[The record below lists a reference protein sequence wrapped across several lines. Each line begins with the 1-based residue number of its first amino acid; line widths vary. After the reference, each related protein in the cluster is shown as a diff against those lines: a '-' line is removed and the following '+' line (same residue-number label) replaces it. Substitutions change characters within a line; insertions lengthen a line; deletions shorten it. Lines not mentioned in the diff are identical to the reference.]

1 MLWHISHCDEIT
13 MLINNRKLNIEM
25 VGDVLTRPFSSIKQM
40 LADLDTTVHHHDI
53 DLHIQVLRSDGAPDV
68 LISHVRAEY
77 FLESGGI
84 DRAEDY
90 CAAIEAY
97 AARNKG
103 LLIINT
109 LLMPTDRVLG
119 SAHIANLR
127 LVSHVNSMLLDCAER
142 WEMISVADVAGA
154 LTRIGINHGQNLQ
167 NDLVMRMPYTKHA
180 VAPILEEYSRC
191 IRERFAPR
199 KKAIMLDAD
208 NTLWRGVVGEDG
220 IDGIDVDHL
229 FPGIVHRRFQQA
241 LLKLRDSGI
250 LLCLV
255 TKNNETDVREAF
267 DRVDM
272 PLEWADFT
280 IIRANWQPKS
290 ENIISIANELNI
302 GTDSLIFIDDN
313 RFELEEVSHSLP
325 MVDCYHFDTKNPD
338 NALGLLS
345 RIKDI
350 SAWTVTAED
359 LFKNTQY
366 FDEGQRKTLASQSGS
381 IEDYIQSLDLRI
393 EVGINR
399 KNHIKRIAQLTTKT
413 NQFNLTTRR
422 YSESDIFSLME
433 QGQVFDFRVIDRF
446 GDMGIVGVAIVNGGE
461 IDSFLMSCR
470 ALGRQIES
478 SMLKFVCDAHVDAPL
493 RATYVKTAKNG
504 MVAEFYDSNGFAL
517 RQSDLTKKV
526 YVYDIGPKCN
536 LPNKISTVI

>member
-1 MLWHISHCDEIT
+1 

-25 VGDVLTRPFSSIKQM
+25 VGDVVTRPFSAIKQM
-40 LADLDTTVHHHDI
+40 LADFDTTVRHHDI

-90 CAAIEAY
+90 CSAIGAY

-119 SAHIANLR
+119 SSHIANLR
-127 LVSHVNSMLLDCAER
+127 LISHVNSMLLDCAER
-142 WEMISVADVAGA
+142 WEMISVADIAGA

-180 VAPILEEYSRC
+180 VAPILDEYCRC
-191 IRERFAPR
+191 IRERFVPR

-220 IDGIDVDHL
+220 IDGIDVDQL
-229 FPGIVHRRFQQA
+229 FPGIVHRRFQKA

-272 PLEWADFT
+272 PLQWTDFT
-280 IIRANWQPKS
+280 IVKANWQPKS
-290 ENIISIANELNI
+290 ENIISIANELNV
-302 GTDSLIFIDDN
+302 GTESLIFIDDN
-313 RFELEEVSHSLP
+313 PFELEEVSHSLP
-325 MVDCYHFDTKNPD
+325 TVDCYHFDIKNSD
-338 NALGLLS
+338 NALSLLC
-345 RIKDI
+345 RIRDI
-350 SAWTVTAED
+350 SAWTVTTED
-359 LFKNTQY
+359 LLKSTQY
-366 FDEGQRKTLASQSGS
+366 FDEGRRKTLETQSGS

-399 KNHIKRIAQLTTKT
+399 KNYIKRIAQLTTKT

-446 GDMGIVGVAIVNGGE
+446 GDMGIVGVAIVNCGE

-478 SMLKFVCDAHVDAPL
+478 SMLKFVCDANVDAPL
-493 RATYVKTAKNG
+493 RAIYVKTSKNG
-504 MVAEFYDSNGFAL
+504 MVAEFYDSNGFIL
-517 RQSDLTKKV
+517 RQSDLTKKD
-526 YVYDIGPKCN
+526 YVYDTGPKCS
-536 LPNKISTVI
+536 LPIKISSVI

>member
-1 MLWHISHCDEIT
+1 ML
-13 MLINNRKLNIEM
+13 MNNRKLNIEM
-25 VGDVLTRPFSSIKQM
+25 VGDVLTRPFSPIKQM
-40 LADLDTTVHHHDI
+40 LADFDTTVHHHDI
-53 DLHIQVLRSDGAPDV
+53 DLHVQVLRSGGAPDV

-90 CAAIEAY
+90 CAALEAY

-109 LLMPTDRVLG
+109 LLMPVDRVLG
-119 SAHIANLR
+119 SEHIANLR
-127 LVSHVNSMLLDCAER
+127 LVSRINSMLLDCAER
-142 WEMISVADVAGA
+142 WEMISVADIAGA
-154 LTRIGINHGQNLQ
+154 LARVGINHGQNLQ

-180 VAPILEEYSRC
+180 IAPIVEEYSRC

-220 IDGIDVDHL
+220 INGIDVDHL

-255 TKNNETDVREAF
+255 TKNNEADVREAF
-267 DRVDM
+267 DRIDM

-280 IIRANWQPKS
+280 ATRANWLPKS
-290 ENIISIANELNI
+290 QNIASIAAELNI

-313 RFELEEVSHSLP
+313 PFELDEVSHSLP
-325 MVDCYHFDTKNPD
+325 TVDCYRFEINSSDS
-338 NALGLLS
+338 ALGLLS

-350 SAWTVTAED
+350 STWTATAED
-359 LFKNTQY
+359 LLKSTQY
-366 FDEGQRKTLASQSGS
+366 FDEGQRKTLASQSSS
-381 IEDYIQSLDLRI
+381 IKDYIQSLDLRI

-399 KNHIKRIAQLTTKT
+399 ENHVKRIAQLTTKT

-422 YSESDIFSLME
+422 YSESDVFSLME

-446 GDMGIVGVAIVNGGE
+446 GDMGIVGVAIVKGGE

-478 SMLKFVCDAHVDAPL
+478 NMLKFVCDAHVDAPL

-504 MVAEFYDSNGFAL
+504 MVADFYDSNGFAL
-517 RQSDLTKKV
+517 QQSDLTKKD
-526 YVYDIGPKCN
+526 YVYDTGPKCS
-536 LPNKISTVI
+536 LPIEISTVI